1 MGFLT
6 VETVVDDNVMGQDN
20 PYHGAYMN
28 EQNAPGPSRTPAIP
42 DQLIQIAHE
51 QEGGAERVIS
61 QMEVVQNSFEEIQV
75 LARDCQEILKRIVPP
90 SDDLTNLID
99 KMESIALHADNGTY
113 NVQGVYDL
121 FQYQDIVRQKLEK
134 VGHRL
139 IDVSEYILKN
149 LQPMAQETFAAASSG
164 RDILERAVQEADQ
177 VKPEADAIIAEFFS
191 KLRAAKQ
198 G

>member
-1 MGFLT
+1 MT
-6 VETVVDDNVMGQDN
+6 D
-20 PYHGAYMN
+20 P
-28 EQNAPGPSRTPAIP
+28 NASSQPRTPAIP

-61 QMEVVQNSFEEIQV
+61 QMEVVQSSFEEIQTLAKEIQEV
-75 LARDCQEILKRIVPP
+75 LTRIVPP
-90 SDDLTNLID
+90 SDELTSIIE
-99 KMESIALHADNGTY
+99 KIESIALHADNGTY

-149 LQPMAQETFAAASSG
+149 LQPMAAETLLSASSG
-164 RDILERAVQEADQ
+164 RDILERRGQEADQ

-191 KLRAAKQ
+191 KLRASK
-198 G
+198 

>member
-1 MGFLT
+1 
-6 VETVVDDNVMGQDN
+6 
-20 PYHGAYMN
+20 MN

>member
-1 MGFLT
+1 MT
-6 VETVVDDNVMGQDN
+6 D
-20 PYHGAYMN
+20 P
-28 EQNAPGPSRTPAIP
+28 NASSQPRTPAIP

-75 LARDCQEILKRIVPP
+75 LARDCQEILTRLVPP
-90 SDDLTNLID
+90 SEDLQNLVD

-113 NVQGVYDL
+113 NCQGVYDL

-149 LQPMAQETFAAASSG
+149 LQPMAAETFVAASSG
-164 RDILERAVQEADQ
+164 RDILDRKVQDADQ

-191 KLRAAKQ
+191 KLRAGK
-198 G
+198 

>member
-1 MGFLT
+1 MTDPNLS
-6 VETVVDDNVMGQDN
+6 GQ
-20 PYHGAYMN
+20 H
-28 EQNAPGPSRTPAIP
+28 RTPAIP

-75 LARDCQEILKRIVPP
+75 LAKECQDILKNFLPP
-90 SDDLTNLID
+90 SDVRDSLIE
-99 KMESIALHADNGTY
+99 KMESMALHADNGTY
-113 NVQGVYDL
+113 NVQGVFDL

-149 LQPMAQETFAAASSG
+149 LQPMAAETFNSASAG
-164 RDILERAVQEADQ
+164 RDILERHAQEADQ
-177 VKPEADAIIAEFFS
+177 AKPEADAIIAEFFS
-191 KLRAAKQ
+191 KLRASK
-198 G
+198 

>member
-1 MGFLT
+1 MT
-6 VETVVDDNVMGQDN
+6 NPNEAGQ
-20 PYHGAYMN
+20 P
-28 EQNAPGPSRTPAIP
+28 RTPAIP

-75 LARDCQEILKRIVPP
+75 LARDCQEILKRLVPP

-99 KMESIALHADNGTY
+99 KMEQIGLHADNGTY

-149 LQPMAQETFAAASSG
+149 LQPMAETMASASSG
-164 RDILERAVQEADQ
+164 RDILERKVQDADQ

-191 KLRAAKQ
+191 KLRAAKN

>member
-1 MGFLT
+1 MT
-6 VETVVDDNVMGQDN
+6 DPN
-20 PYHGAYMN
+20 PSSQA
-28 EQNAPGPSRTPAIP
+28 RTPAIP
-42 DQLIQIAHE
+42 DQLIQIAQE

-75 LARDCQEILKRIVPP
+75 LARECQEILTRLVPP
-90 SDDLTNLID
+90 SDDLTALID

-113 NVQGVYDL
+113 NVQGVFDL

-149 LQPMAQETFAAASSG
+149 LQPMAQETLHAPSG
-164 RDILERAVQEADQ
+164 RDILDRKVQDADQ
-177 VKPEADAIIAEFFS
+177 VKPDTDAIIAEFFS
-191 KLRAAKQ
+191 KLRAAK
-198 G
+198 

>member
-1 MGFLT
+1 MT
-6 VETVVDDNVMGQDN
+6 D
-20 PYHGAYMN
+20 PKASS
-28 EQNAPGPSRTPAIP
+28 PSRPPEARTPAIP

-75 LARDCQEILKRIVPP
+75 LARDCQEILVRLVPP
-90 SDDLTNLID
+90 SDDLQNLID

-113 NVQGVYDL
+113 NVQGVFDL

-149 LQPMAQETFAAASSG
+149 LQPLAATIASSSSG
-164 RDILERAVQEADQ
+164 RDILDRNIQEPDQ

-191 KLRAAKQ
+191 KLRAGK
-198 G
+198 

>member
-1 MGFLT
+1 
-6 VETVVDDNVMGQDN
+6 
-20 PYHGAYMN
+20 MN
-28 EQNAPGPSRTPAIP
+28 EQPSSSQPRTPAIP

-61 QMEVVQNSFEEIQV
+61 QMEVVQNSFEEIQN

-90 SDDLTNLID
+90 SDDLATLID

-139 IDVSEYILKN
+139 IDVSEYILHN
-149 LQPMAQETFAAASSG
+149 LQPMAQETLTSASSG
-164 RDILERAVQEADQ
+164 RDILERRVQEPDQ
-177 VKPEADAIIAEFFS
+177 VKPETDAIIAEFFS
-191 KLRAAKQ
+191 KLRSSK
-198 G
+198 

>member
-1 MGFLT
+1 MT
-6 VETVVDDNVMGQDN
+6 D
-20 PYHGAYMN
+20 PK
-28 EQNAPGPSRTPAIP
+28 APSTPQTPAIP

-75 LARDCQEILKRIVPP
+75 LARECQEILTRLVPP
-90 SDDLTNLID
+90 SEDLTNLID

-113 NVQGVYDL
+113 NVQGVFDL

-149 LQPMAQETFAAASSG
+149 LHPMAQETLISASSG
-164 RDILERAVQEADQ
+164 RDILDRKGQEADL
-177 VKPEADAIIAEFFS
+177 VKPEADAIIAEFFA
-191 KLRAAKQ
+191 KLRAGK
-198 G
+198 

>member
-1 MGFLT
+1 MGFLGGAGM
-6 VETVVDDNVMGQDN
+6 VDVAKIVH
-20 PYHGAYMN
+20 YSSIHGAPMTDPTASN
-28 EQNAPGPSRTPAIP
+28 PSRTPAIP

-61 QMEVVQNSFEEIQV
+61 QMEVVQNSFEEIQI
-75 LARDCQEILKRIVPP
+75 LARDCQEILLRLIPP
-90 SDDLTNLID
+90 SDDLKNLID

-149 LQPMAQETFAAASSG
+149 LQPMADTIASASSG
-164 RDILERAVQEADQ
+164 RDILERHIQDADQ
-177 VKPEADAIIAEFFS
+177 VKPEADAIIAEFFK
-191 KLRAAKQ
+191 KLKAGK
-198 G
+198 